1 MHRIA
6 ATLATLAS
14 LAFAHWVCA
23 APFQNGSFEAG
34 FPITSP
40 QPCFVTLPSGSTN
53 LTGWT
58 VVLGNIDWLAPSCG
72 VQSAT
77 QGIANVDL
85 VGNQMVGGIQQ
96 TFDTEPGY
104 VYEGRFELNV
114 NSGPP
119 PVIKPLTVTVAGVV
133 QNFTFDTT

>member
-6 ATLATLAS
+6 ATFAMF
-14 LAFAHWVCA
+14 AFAQLVWA

-40 QPCFVTLPSGSTN
+40 GPCFVTLPSGSTN

-58 VVLGNIDWLAPSCG
+58 VIAGDIDWLGPACG

-77 QGIANVDL
+77 DGIATVDL
-85 VGNQMVGGIQQ
+85 VGNQMIGGVQQ
-96 TFDTEPGY
+96 T
-104 VYEGRFELNV
+104 
-114 NSGPP
+114 
-119 PVIKPLTVTVAGVV
+119 
-133 QNFTFDTT
+133 

>member
-6 ATLATLAS
+6 ATFAMF
-14 LAFAHWVCA
+14 AFAQFACA

-40 QPCFVTLPSGSTN
+40 APCFVTLPSGSTN

-72 VQSAT
+72 AQSAT
-77 QGIANVDL
+77 DGIASVDL
-85 VGNQMVGGIQQ
+85 VGDQAIGGIQQ

-104 VYEGRFELNV
+104 VY
-114 NSGPP
+114 
-119 PVIKPLTVTVAGVV
+119 
-133 QNFTFDTT
+133 